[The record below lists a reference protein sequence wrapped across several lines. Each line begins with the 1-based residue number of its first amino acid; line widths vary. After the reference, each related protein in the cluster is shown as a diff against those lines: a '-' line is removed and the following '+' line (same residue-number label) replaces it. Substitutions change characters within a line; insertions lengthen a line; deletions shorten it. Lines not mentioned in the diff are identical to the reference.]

1 MSGSLFPP
9 AIGFSF
15 VNSSVNASVNA
26 SALEIFELDA
36 ARWLGALPLPHALIT
51 ALADLERLPKLLAFA
66 LSLVAC
72 VLAYGLIDLQR
83 VASRRDEVAVISLQ
97 RLMLAIDADAEGSI
111 SRSELR
117 TKFFAYF
124 VLPLASAPAVN
135 AQHDA
140 GGARDGALAA
150 RARHEAT
157 QRERQQKLA
166 VQQGEREF
174 EFFWSELKKNADG

>member
-1 MSGSLFPP
+1 MHPFSL
-9 AIGFSF
+9 G
-15 VNSSVNASVNA
+15 
-26 SALEIFELDA
+26 
-36 ARWLGALPLPHALIT
+36 
-51 ALADLERLPKLLAFA
+51 
-66 LSLVAC
+66 
-72 VLAYGLIDLQR
+72 QR
-83 VASRRDEVAVISLQ
+83 VASRRDEVAVVSLQ

-117 TKFFAYF
+117 TKYGRPLVKRRSAPGCMHVLTTAPSPPRRFFAYF

-174 EFFWSELKKNADG
+174 EFFWSELKKNADGRVGALRLMTF

>member
-1 MSGSLFPP
+1 M
-9 AIGFSF
+9 
-15 VNSSVNASVNA
+15 
-26 SALEIFELDA
+26 
-36 ARWLGALPLPHALIT
+36 HALTT
-51 ALADLERLPKLLAFA
+51 APTPP
-66 LSLVAC
+66 
-72 VLAYGLIDLQR
+72 
-83 VASRRDEVAVISLQ
+83 RRY
-97 RLMLAIDADAEGSI
+97 
-111 SRSELR
+111 
-117 TKFFAYF
+117 FAYF

-174 EFFWSELKKNADG
+174 EFFWSELKKNADGRVGALRLMTF

>member
-1 MSGSLFPP
+1 MHP
-9 AIGFSF
+9 FSH
-15 VNSSVNASVNA
+15 
-26 SALEIFELDA
+26 
-36 ARWLGALPLPHALIT
+36 G
-51 ALADLERLPKLLAFA
+51 
-66 LSLVAC
+66 
-72 VLAYGLIDLQR
+72 QR
-83 VASRRDEVAVISLQ
+83 VASRRDEVAVVSLQ

-117 TKFFAYF
+117 TKYASPAPGCMHVLTTAPSPPRRYFAYF

-150 RARHEAT
+150 RARHEVT

-174 EFFWSELKKNADG
+174 EFFWSELKKNADGRVGALRLMTF

>member
-1 MSGSLFPP
+1 MKGANMQTTGAYTYMPVEQAENLAHKRRVI
-9 AIGFSF
+9 AIM
-15 VNSSVNASVNA
+15 
-26 SALEIFELDA
+26 
-36 ARWLGALPLPHALIT
+36 HALTT
-51 ALADLERLPKLLAFA
+51 AP
-66 LSLVAC
+66 SPP
-72 VLAYGLIDLQR
+72 
-83 VASRRDEVAVISLQ
+83 RR
-97 RLMLAIDADAEGSI
+97 
-111 SRSELR
+111 
-117 TKFFAYF
+117 FFAYF

-174 EFFWSELKKNADG
+174 EFFWSELKKNADGRVGALRLMTF